1 MPLQRLF
8 FLVLGILL
16 LSPLYAQWR
25 GKILG
30 AEYSWDSGGAIPL
43 IAFDGDFNSAVEEI
57 VSSSSLTFPSGG
69 AHVFNIRIQDED
81 GNWSPNFK
89 RVINFPVTDYTR
101 DHYITQ
107 MEYFWDNDPG
117 QGNGSTLVAF
127 DGDFNSAVEVA
138 LSESVPPSTGPH
150 IFGIRAKDIDGN
162 WSPSFQ
168 RVVVVEN
175 QAVTRGFNIS
185 NAEYSWDSGTAIPLI
200 AFDGD
205 FNSAVEDIVSS
216 SSLTFPSGG
225 AHVFNI
231 RVQDEDG
238 NWSPNF
244 KRVINFPVTDYTRD
258 HYITEAEYFW
268 DNDPGQGNG
277 FPLIAFDGALN
288 EAVENLVGPDLELVG
303 GVSVFNLRVRDIDGS
318 WSPTFKR
325 VVSLE
330 AAYGCTDETAFNFNP
345 LAFYEDGTC
354 VEFIYGCMDETQ
366 FNFNPDANTDDGSCV
381 AFVFGCT
388 DETQFNYNPS
398 ANTDDGTCIAF
409 EYGCTDPTAFN
420 YNEGANT
427 DDGTCIT
434 DCVGEECCSS
444 GTQWDLNSLT
454 CSFEDTCPA
463 DIVRNGSVTV
473 TDLLELLSAFGTLC
487 DVPELGSG
495 GEFCIAA
502 ECCGLNTSWC
512 DSLELCVPHIAC
524 PADITL
530 DDFVGINDMLTFL
543 IYYDTECEGFSG
555 PYGCD

>member
-1 MPLQRLF
+1 MVVENQA
-8 FLVLGILL
+8 I
-16 LSPLYAQWR
+16 AR
-25 GKILG
+25 GFNISN
-30 AEYSWDSGGAIPL
+30 AEYSWDSGTAIPL
-43 IAFDGDFNSAVEEI
+43 IAFDGDFNSAVEDI

-107 MEYFWDNDPG
+107 AEYFWDNDPG
-117 QGNGSTLVAF
+117 QGNGFPLIAF
-127 DGDFNSAVEVA
+127 DGGFDEAVESGITEAA
-138 LSESVPPSTGPH
+138 LPSSGPH
-150 IFGIRAKDIDGN
+150 VLNVRAKDIDGN

-175 QAVTRGFNIS
+175 QAITRGFNIS

-231 RVQDEDG
+231 RIQDEDG

-244 KRVINFPVTDYTRD
+244 KRIINFPVTDYTRD
-258 HYITEAEYFW
+258 HYITQAEYFW

-354 VEFIYGCMDETQ
+354 VEFVYGCMDETQ

-381 AFVFGCT
+381 AVVFGCT
-388 DETQFNYNPS
+388 DESQFNYNPS
-398 ANTDDGTCIAF
+398 ANTDDGTCVAF

-420 YNEGANT
+420 YDEGANT
-427 DDGTCIT
+427 DDG
-434 DCVGEECCSS
+434 CVRKLWLDARMKHSS
-444 GTQWDLNSLT
+444 TTIHRRIQMMGR
-454 CSFEDTCPA
+454 A
-463 DIVRNGSVTV
+463 
-473 TDLLELLSAFGTLC
+473 
-487 DVPELGSG
+487 
-495 GEFCIAA
+495 
-502 ECCGLNTSWC
+502 
-512 DSLELCVPHIAC
+512 
-524 PADITL
+524 
-530 DDFVGINDMLTFL
+530 
-543 IYYDTECEGFSG
+543 
-555 PYGCD
+555 